1 MPREYSV
8 SEDVLKIISTFFVDG
23 CYVFQVVEK
32 FMEMHPELT
41 IKQARVKAD
50 KSMRFLERKGLLQ
63 SKHDEGG
70 TRKYELLQTQ
80 ESVTQTNCQTSEK
93 AIQKL
98 REKCKAL
105 EAEARAAHL
114 EWEYL
119 IKLKKN
125 PEISVISDIRDITE
139 VLCKEAEQNTL
150 LLTAQYSALEKVL
163 SRLNVCV

>member
-1 MPREYSV
+1 MPRAYSV
-8 SEDVLKIISTFFVDG
+8 SEDVQKIISAFFKDG
-23 CYVFQVVEK
+23 CYVYQVVEK

-41 IKQARVKAD
+41 VKQARVKSD
-50 KSMRFLERKGLLQ
+50 KSMRFLERKGVLQ
-63 SKHDEGG
+63 SKLDEGG
-70 TRKYELLQTQ
+70 TRRYELAQAQGSGTQ
-80 ESVTQTNCQTSEK
+80 SKNNTSEK

-98 REKCKAL
+98 REQCKTL

-125 PEISVISDIRDITE
+125 PEINVISDIRDITE

-163 SRLNVCV
+163 KRLNVCA